1 MSRQDAIGAAKRFVA
16 VVGKKYPVD
25 KAYVFG
31 SFAKG
36 RDDESS
42 DIDVCI
48 VSRFFGK
55 NYLDEEMELR
65 GLSVNVDA
73 RLSPVAFNPV
83 DLEDKYNQLA
93 FEIKKYGVQI

>member
-65 GLSVNVDA
+65 GLSVNGMGCRY
-73 RLSPVAFNPV
+73 RLGVYLTRPVPHPSS
-83 DLEDKYNQLA
+83 LS
-93 FEIKKYGVQI
+93 